1 MSSPGSPSS
10 SPAAGSRPASQV
22 WKKCST
28 CKKEIYTSQPY
39 YVCSVSTCNS
49 RATQYVFCS
58 IPCWDA
64 HLPVERHRGDS
75 AGAIE
80 KIAPSTVEPEARRR
94 VVVGAQTS
102 KQAEDE
108 DVLVVASKIR
118 KYIHDRSGM
127 NTSASLYEALSD
139 KIRALC
145 EIAIESAR
153 ADGRK
158 TVMDRDLNT

>member
-1 MSSPGSPSS
+1 MAP
-10 SPAAGSRPASQV
+10 QV

-28 CKKEIYTSQPY
+28 CKKDIMTSQTY

-58 IPCWDA
+58 VPCWDA
-64 HLPVERHRGDS
+64 HVPIERHRGDS

-80 KIAPSTVEPEARRR
+80 KKAPSTPEPEPAGGQQRRR
-94 VVVGAQTS
+94 VVVGGASAGGGSS
-102 KQAEDE
+102 KEDD

-118 KYIHDRSGM
+118 KYVHDRSGM
-127 NTSASLYEALSD
+127 NTSASFYAALSD
-139 KIRALC
+139 KLRALC
-145 EIAIESAR
+145 EIAMETAR

-158 TVMDRDLNT
+158 TVMDRDLTS

>member
-1 MSSPGSPSS
+1 M
-10 SPAAGSRPASQV
+10 SQV

-28 CKKEIYTSQPY
+28 CKKDLLLSQPY

-58 IPCWDA
+58 VACWDA
-64 HLPVERHRGDS
+64 HLPIERHRGDS

-80 KIAPSTVEPEARRR
+80 KTAPASAEAPVEGRRR
-94 VVVGAQTS
+94 IVVSGPAKTP
-102 KQAEDE
+102 AELSEE
-108 DVLVVASKIR
+108 DILVVASKIR

-127 NTSASLYEALSD
+127 NTSATFYTALTE
-139 KIRALC
+139 KLRGIC
-145 EIAIESAR
+145 EMAMENAR

-158 TVMDRDLNT
+158 TVMDRDLT